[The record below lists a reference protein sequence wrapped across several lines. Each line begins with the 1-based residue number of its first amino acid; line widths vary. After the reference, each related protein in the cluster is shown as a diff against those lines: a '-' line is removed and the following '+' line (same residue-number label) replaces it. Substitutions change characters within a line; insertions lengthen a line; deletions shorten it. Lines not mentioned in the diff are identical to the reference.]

1 MQFTKENGIAPKRAF
16 VILIGLLVLGALF
29 RFYGL
34 GFQSLWTDEL
44 ASWDISS
51 RESLAAVIDE
61 TIENDHYPPGYYILL
76 HYVIKYLGDSEAM
89 LRMPSAIAGL
99 LCIIA
104 LYFLGSRL
112 YSNKE
117 GLIASAIMAVL
128 WCPIYYS
135 QEARAYIFLLLF
147 SILSIYYWIP
157 IVEDLKNNLKP
168 NKRDIIFYVV
178 YSSLCCYTH
187 YFGGYFIA
195 LQGFG
200 SVVLFLR
207 KKSAWG
213 SILLIYACI
222 VIAFGPWIP
231 VFFGHFKMG
240 SSALAIAPKPISL
253 IYLLK
258 FIGFV
263 FNAQKSTFVP
273 VSSYSTVDVI
283 ISTSIILLTTS
294 LIVSLAAIKFYNYF
308 IGKKSKV
315 NTQHTL
321 DPELLL
327 YCWLVIPF
335 LGLYMT
341 RKIPKFDYYY
351 LLISLPP
358 AYLLISKS
366 ISTLFTK
373 PKIQALVAVVFC
385 VVSVIH
391 LIYDKKYYSEPNKEQ
406 FREAVQYAVENDRRY
421 PESKIIGYTF
431 DRFFD
436 YYLKRNGSAKRVDLY
451 INDEKGV
458 ISKTDKIDLIDKKY
472 LWLISAHLTPDEK
485 FINCLL
491 KDYKIIHSQNF
502 ILANVWLFEKLYPE
516 RAVNSSNLCLK
527 HYQSKRNEKQK
538 LLPSFIDKIQPIVL
552 NTQD

>member
-1 MQFTKENGIAPKRAF
+1 MT
-16 VILIGLLVLGALF
+16 
-29 RFYGL
+29 
-34 GFQSLWTDEL
+34 
-44 ASWDISS
+44 
-51 RESLAAVIDE
+51 
-61 TIENDHYPPGYYILL
+61 
-76 HYVIKYLGDSEAM
+76 
-89 LRMPSAIAGL
+89 
-99 LCIIA
+99 
-104 LYFLGSRL
+104 
-112 YSNKE
+112 
-117 GLIASAIMAVL
+117 VL

-135 QEARAYIFLLLF
+135 QEARAYIFLILF

-168 NKRDIIFYVV
+168 NKRDIIFYVI

-200 SVVLFLR
+200 TVVLFLS

-213 SILLIYACI
+213 AILLIYACI
-222 VIAFGPWIP
+222 VLAFSPWIP
-231 VFFGHFKMG
+231 VFFSHLRMG
-240 SSALAIAPKPISL
+240 SSALAISPKPISL

-263 FNAQKSTFVP
+263 FNAQKSTFIP
-273 VSSYSTVDVI
+273 FSSYTTVDVI
-283 ISTSIILLTTS
+283 ISTSIILLTTG

-308 IGKKSKV
+308 IGKKRKV
-315 NTQHTL
+315 DTQYAL
-321 DPELLL
+321 DRELLL

-335 LGLYMT
+335 LGLFIT

-366 ISTLFTK
+366 ITTLFTK
-373 PKIQALVAVVFC
+373 PKIHAIVAVVFC
-385 VVSVIH
+385 ALFAIH

-421 PESKIIGYTF
+421 PESKIIGFTY

-436 YYLKRNGSAKRVDLY
+436 YYLKRNGSAKRIDLY
-451 INDEKGV
+451 INDKKGV
-458 ISKTDKIDLIDKKY
+458 VSETGKIDLIGNKY

-491 KDYKIIHSQNF
+491 KDYKIIHNESF
-502 ILANVWLFEKLYPE
+502 ILANAWLFEKLYPE
-516 RAVNSSNLCLK
+516 RAMDS
-527 HYQSKRNEKQK
+527 RNICFNHSQTKLDEK
-538 LLPSFIDKIQPIVL
+538 
-552 NTQD
+552 